1 MWLVLGMTQR
11 ISFNMKYLLLFLLIP
26 SLAQAVTLPE
36 ENNPDN
42 YVSGNLSSDI
52 ADTNS
57 TAVIAAQG
65 ASIRTCVRDVVV
77 TNGSTTVNTRVDI
90 LDGSTVKHS
99 AFAFANGGGWVARFD
114 PPLCGT
120 ANTAWNAQAATT
132 SAAVRVTL
140 SGFKIR
146 R

>member
-1 MWLVLGMTQR
+1 MSIKIFFL
-11 ISFNMKYLLLFLLIP
+11 ILFLP
-26 SLAQAVTLPE
+26 GTAFAVTLPE

-42 YVSGNLSSDI
+42 YVSGNLASDVT
-52 ADTNS
+52 DTTS

-65 ASIRTCVRDVVV
+65 ASIRTCIRDVIV
-77 TNGSTTVNTRVDI
+77 TNGSTTVNTRVDV

-114 PPLCGT
+114 PPICGT
-120 ANTAWNAQAATT
+120 VNTAWNVQAGTT
-132 SAAVRVTL
+132 SSALRATI

>member
-1 MWLVLGMTQR
+1 
-11 ISFNMKYLLLFLLIP
+11 MKYLLALLLIP
-26 SLAQAVTLPE
+26 SIANAVVLPE

-42 YVSGNLSSDI
+42 YVSGNLASDVT
-52 ADTNS
+52 DTTS
-57 TAVIAAQG
+57 TAVIVAQG
-65 ASIRTCVRDVVV
+65 ASIRTCIRDVIV
-77 TNGSTTVNTRVDI
+77 TNGSTTVNTRVDV

-114 PPLCGT
+114 PPICGT
-120 ANTAWNAQAATT
+120 ANTAWNVQAGTT
-132 SAAVRVTL
+132 SSALRATI